1 MILADEPTGNLDKET
16 ENEILKIFKN
26 LAKEDK
32 YIIIVTHSENICSQ
46 ADIVYELVKKRKDLK
61 GSFLS

>member
-16 ENEILKIFKN
+16 ENKILKIFKN

-32 YIIIVTHSENICSQ
+32 CIIIVTPSESVCSQ

>member
-26 LAKEDK
+26 LAKK
-32 YIIIVTHSENICSQ
+32 KNKCVIIVTHSENVCKN
-46 ADIVYELVKKRKDLK
+46 ADKIFDLK
-61 GSFLS
+61 PQK

>member
-16 ENEILKIFKN
+16 ENEIFKN

-32 YIIIVTHSENICSQ
+32 YIIIVTHSENVCSE

>member
-16 ENEILKIFKN
+16 ENEIFKN

-32 YIIIVTHSENICSQ
+32 YIIIVTHSENVCSQ

>member
-1 MILADEPTGNLDKET
+1 MILADELTGNLYKET

-32 YIIIVTHSENICSQ
+32 YIIIVTHPENVCSQ